1 VDTLGSETLE
11 LILEIKRGLNVEAN
25 FHRLFKLYCAPV
37 QRFFRRKGLSPE
49 DCGDLTQE
57 TFLSV
62 YKGLSELR
70 QEEQFESWLFSIAL
84 NLRRNWVDKQ
94 TAKKRKVILL
104 SLDQETE
111 TGELPHFAVNLA
123 DQRAD
128 ALTVAIEKEK
138 LEQFRAA
145 LEQLSEKMARCVQL
159 RVIHDLTNQ
168 EIADMLGVSVNTV
181 KAHLHQAREKLR
193 EKLPP
198 DFEDFDL

>member
-1 VDTLGSETLE
+1 MDTPGSETLE

-25 FHRLFKLYCAPV
+25 FRRLFESHCA
-37 QRFFRRKGLSPE
+37 QIKRFFQRKGLCPE
-49 DCGDLTQE
+49 DCRDLTQE
-57 TFLSV
+57 VFLSV
-62 YKGLSELR
+62 YKGLSDLH

-84 NLRRNWVDKQ
+84 NLWRNWVDKK

-145 LEQLSEKMARCVQL
+145 LEQLSEKMRRCVQL
-159 RVIHDLTNQ
+159 RVIYDLTNQ
-168 EIADMLGVSVNTV
+168 EIADMLGVTVNTV

>member
-1 VDTLGSETLE
+1 MNDSGSETLE
-11 LILEIKRGLNVEAN
+11 LIRAIKRGLNVEDD
-25 FHRLFKLYCAPV
+25 FHRLFELNCA
-37 QRFFRRKGLSPE
+37 QIKRFFRRKGLSPE
-49 DCGDLTQE
+49 DCRDLTQE

-84 NLRRNWVDKQ
+84 NLWRNWVATQ

-111 TGELPHFAVNLA
+111 TGELPHFAANLA

-145 LEQLSEKMARCVQL
+145 LEQLSEKMRRCVQL